1 MATKFHVGGRIIK
14 TSLAVGLSIFI
25 VQSLGIERVSLAAIV
40 AVVTVQ
46 RTFYRS
52 LVQSAARMG
61 SVLVG
66 ALLGTVFGLLLGAT
80 PISFGLVT
88 MAVILVCLQLNWQD
102 NIVVTAVVAIGIV
115 SSQAGNLLIYSL
127 YQSLSALIGAV
138 VALSINMLFAP
149 AYQMDVQQKLEE
161 IEESLRE
168 LINCV
173 SQEMLH
179 PDHHADDFPER
190 IHELQEKIK
199 VGLAVSKL
207 FREEQR
213 FNLHKETQAD
223 RYREAFRLF
232 DSQSERLLEIHKLA
246 RRMVMEVPQAVP
258 IARLLQTVG
267 KAQKRQLRGE
277 NMHIQLIDRAITDL
291 ELNFEHMELPITRAE
306 FITRSSLVHMFRE
319 VKQYYRKTKN
329 LPAVLFENV

>member
-1 MATKFHVGGRIIK
+1 MATKLHVGGRIIK
-14 TSLAVGLSIFI
+14 TSLAVSLSIFF

-52 LVQSAARMG
+52 LLQSVARMG
-61 SVLVG
+61 SVLLG
-66 ALLGTVFGLLLGAT
+66 ALLGTVFGLVLGAT

-88 MAVILVCLQLNWQD
+88 MAVIIICLQLNWQD

-115 SSQAGNLLIYSL
+115 SSQAGNLPIFSL

-138 VALSINMLFAP
+138 VALGVNILFVP
-149 AYQMDVQQKLEE
+149 AYQMDVQRKLEE

-168 LINCV
+168 FIAHV
-173 SQEMLH
+173 SQEILH
-179 PDHHADDFPER
+179 PAHHDHDFTQR

-223 RYREAFRLF
+223 RYRETFRLF
-232 DSQSERLLEIHKLA
+232 DAQSERILEMHKLA

-258 IARLLQTVG
+258 IARLLQVVG
-267 KAQKRQLRGE
+267 QAQKRQLRGK
-277 NMHIQLIDRAITDL
+277 NMHAQLIDRAITDL
-291 ELNFEHMELPITRAE
+291 EMYFEQMELPTTRAE

-319 VKQYYRKTKN
+319 VKKYYRKTKN
-329 LPAVLFENV
+329 LYAALSEKE